1 MGCEMRFQRNFCL
14 FFRACSIIAKKTIQG
29 AFMGKDVHPM
39 EVIRRM
45 TEEQYGDLDLNRGKL
60 TLTFSRDATGDANL
74 KLFIS
79 EVFSLGLFRGG
90 PPFLAFDCFDQLSAE
105 HPTSLANNAQ
115 MRSGQN
121 PDHVI
126 IEIQTMGPA

>member
-1 MGCEMRFQRNFCL
+1 
-14 FFRACSIIAKKTIQG
+14 
-29 AFMGKDVHPM
+29 MGKDVHPM

-79 EVFSLGLFRGG
+79 EVFALGLFKGD
-90 PPFLAFDCFDQLSAE
+90 PPILPFDCFEYLSAE
-105 HPTSLANNAQ
+105 HPTGLANNAS
-115 MRSGQN
+115 MRAGTN

-126 IEIQTMGPA
+126 IEIQTMGLA

>member
-1 MGCEMRFQRNFCL
+1 MICGLCK
-14 FFRACSIIAKKTIQG
+14 FFVFFFVPVVILRKINIQG
-29 AFMGKDVHPM
+29 ESMGKNFYPM
-39 EVIRRM
+39 ETIRRL

-126 IEIQTMGPA
+126 IEIQTMGLA